1 MVDSLSCRR
10 NEGADLSKWPGKY
23 VIGLTGN
30 IGTGKSVVR
39 RMLEHLGAYGIDADA
54 LSHRAIAKGAP
65 GYQPVIKAFGQYVL
79 GPDGQIDRTKLGRLV
94 FSDAEALKRLED
106 IIHPLVLEAI
116 DLIISRSTQNVIVI
130 EAVKLQ
136 ENYLAGAIDSLW
148 VVYAPEEI
156 QLSRLVH
163 VRGLQEKDAR
173 QRIASQPLAELQLGA
188 ANVIIKNVSTYEDT
202 WRQVVK
208 AWQKFVKTAET
219 GQESTSQPVHLAVG
233 DVSVQRASP
242 KQTDEIIEVI
252 NRLVNPQPPVTKSS
266 VMAAFGEKAYIL
278 LKVEDRSM
286 GILAWQVENLV
297 ARTMEI
303 ALDGE
308 LPPAQ
313 YIPIMIRE
321 MERASKTL
329 QCEVSLVVVPQTLA
343 RHDALWKSLGYEAK
357 KPQDLSVLAW
367 QEAAEECQSADSVL
381 FFKQLRMDRVLRP
394 I

>member
-1 MVDSLSCRR
+1 
-10 NEGADLSKWPGKY
+10 
-23 VIGLTGN
+23 
-30 IGTGKSVVR
+30 
-39 RMLEHLGAYGIDADA
+39 
-54 LSHRAIAKGAP
+54 
-65 GYQPVIKAFGQYVL
+65 
-79 GPDGQIDRTKLGRLV
+79 
-94 FSDAEALKRLED
+94 
-106 IIHPLVLEAI
+106 
-116 DLIISRSTQNVIVI
+116 
-130 EAVKLQ
+130 
-136 ENYLAGAIDSLW
+136 
-148 VVYAPEEI
+148 
-156 QLSRLVH
+156 
-163 VRGLQEKDAR
+163 
-173 QRIASQPLAELQLGA
+173 
-188 ANVIIKNVSTYEDT
+188 
-202 WRQVVK
+202 VVK

-219 GQESTSQPVHLAVG
+219 SQEAASQPVHLAVG

-297 ARTMEI
+297 ARTTEI

-343 RHDALWKSLGYEAK
+343 RHDALWKSLGYEIK
-357 KPQDLSVLAW
+357 NPQDLSVLAW
-367 QEAAEECQSADSVL
+367 QEAAEECKSNDSVL